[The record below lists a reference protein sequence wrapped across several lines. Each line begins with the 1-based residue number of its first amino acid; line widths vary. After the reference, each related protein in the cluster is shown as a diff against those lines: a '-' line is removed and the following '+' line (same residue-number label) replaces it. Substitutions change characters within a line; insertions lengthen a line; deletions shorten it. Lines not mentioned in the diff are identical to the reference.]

1 MTGPTTKGVFA
12 LSPEHFEQAFPFH
25 FVLDSD
31 LRILQTGQALLKA
44 CPDIQP
50 GRAWIDCF
58 TIVRPV
64 MQRPNADRL
73 VSQSASMFLIEH
85 RHSALRLRGQF
96 LLDRPTGVLY
106 FLGSPWLTDLNQI
119 KELGL
124 NIKDFA
130 IHDPVADF
138 LFLLQSRDMGLAD
151 AKKLAAKLR
160 QKSIDLQKA
169 KEEAEEANETKS
181 TFLANVSHEIRTPM
195 NGVLGMT
202 SLLMNTRLDPDQK
215 EYVETIHMSAS
226 ALLRIINDI
235 LDFSKIEADM
245 LEIEVFDY
253 DPRKTVAGTV
263 QLLKEQA
270 QQKGLAIAVEC
281 AADVPEHV
289 SGDGHRIRQILT
301 NLISNAI
308 KFTAQGK
315 VLVRLSLQGSVGD
328 HAVLRFE
335 VRDTGIGIRKDTQ
348 KRIFSPFIQAD
359 GSTTRHYGG
368 TGLGLAICRRLVE
381 LMDGEIGV
389 ESHLGQGSAF
399 WFTIPCRQSKPEV
412 PPPEVDTGRS
422 RKEEKDRLS
431 GKVLV
436 AEDNPINQRVAVR
449 MLQDMGCSVEL
460 VEDGLGAVDAV
471 GKSDYDLILMDI
483 QMPNMDGLTATA
495 LIREMDGHVS
505 KIPIVA
511 MTANAMAEDRESCMV
526 AGMNDYLA
534 KPVTGAQLRDMV
546 KKWLDPHAAARKKE
560 VT

>member
-1 MTGPTTKGVFA
+1 MQQSTSSNRFA
-12 LSPEHFEQAFPFH
+12 LAPEHFEQAFPFH
-25 FVLDSD
+25 IVLDRD
-31 LRILQTGQALLKA
+31 LQILQIGAALEKA
-44 CPDIQP
+44 CPDIKP
-50 GRAWIDCF
+50 GSAWADCF

-64 MQRPNADRL
+64 MQTPTADRF
-73 VSQSASMFLIEH
+73 VSQAGAMFLIEH
-85 RHSALRLRGQF
+85 RNSALRLRGQV
-96 LLDRPTGVLY
+96 LVDRRPGTLY
-106 FLGSPWLTDLNQI
+106 FLGSPWVTDLNQV

-151 AKKLAAKLR
+151 AKKLAGKLK

-181 TFLANVSHEIRTPM
+181 AFLANVSHEIRTPM

-202 SLLMNTRLDPDQK
+202 SLLMNTRMDPDQN

-245 LEIEVFDY
+245 LDIETFDY
-253 DPRKTVAGTV
+253 DPNKLVMGTV

-270 QQKGLAIAVEC
+270 QQKGIAIAVDC
-281 AADVPEHV
+281 ATNVPKQV

-308 KFTAQGK
+308 KFTGQGK
-315 VLVRLSLQGSVGD
+315 VLVRLSLQGASAK
-328 HAVLRFE
+328 HPMLRFE
-335 VRDTGIGIRKDTQ
+335 VEDTGIGIRKDTQ
-348 KRIFSPFIQAD
+348 RRIFSPFIQAD

-368 TGLGLAICRRLVE
+368 TGLGLAICRRLVQ
-381 LMDGEIGV
+381 LMDGDIGI
-389 ESHLGQGSAF
+389 ESQLGHGSKF
-399 WFTIPCRQSKPEV
+399 WFTVPYQKSKPEDDK
-412 PPPEVDTGRS
+412 PPAEDAGEVKQAT
-422 RKEEKDRLS
+422 EEKLS

-436 AEDNPINQRVAVR
+436 AEDNPINQKVAIR
-449 MLQDMGCSVEL
+449 MLVNMGCSVDL
-460 VEDGLGAVDAV
+460 VEDGLAAVDAV
-471 GKSDYDLILMDI
+471 NTGDYDLVLMDI

-495 LIREMDGHVS
+495 LIREMNGDMS
-505 KIPIVA
+505 KVPIVA
-511 MTANAMAEDRESCMV
+511 MTANALAEDREACMV

-534 KPVTGAQLRDMV
+534 KPVTTTQLREMV
-546 KKWLDPHAAARKKE
+546 KKWLGTGASAP
-560 VT
+560 